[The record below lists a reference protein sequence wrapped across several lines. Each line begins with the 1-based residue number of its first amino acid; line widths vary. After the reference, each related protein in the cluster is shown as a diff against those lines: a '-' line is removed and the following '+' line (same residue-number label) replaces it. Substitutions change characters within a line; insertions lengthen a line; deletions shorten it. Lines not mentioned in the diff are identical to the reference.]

1 MTFTKKRSNSK
12 QEIPTASM
20 PDIIFMLLLFFMVAT
35 TLREVDVYVKFKLP
49 EAVAIEKIENKR
61 LISYIWV
68 GQSGRI
74 QLNDNIVQI
83 EDIQDIMYKKRV
95 ELPNVIVSLRIDKGS
110 DMGIVNDI
118 QQALRK
124 ADARRI
130 NYSSMLKQLCS
141 IHWSLVSK

>member
-1 MTFTKKRSNSK
+1 MTFNKKRASVK
-12 QEIPTASM
+12 QEIPTSSM

-35 TLREVDVYVKFKLP
+35 TLREVDVYVQYKLP

-68 GQSGRI
+68 GKNGRI
-74 QLNDNIVQI
+74 QLNDSIV
-83 EDIQDIMYKKRV
+83 ELNEIQDIMYKKRV
-95 ELPNVIVSLRIDKGS
+95 ELPNVIVSLRIDKES
-110 DMGIVNDI
+110 DMGVVTDI

-130 NYSSMLKQLCS
+130 NYSAMLKQ
-141 IHWSLVSK
+141 